1 MARSHTTLLSTLV
14 VGLLTI
20 GGVQPLLAQ
29 QGGAIQVPATAI
41 VRGEDIRLRL
51 DPAIDSGDI
60 TIMQRGDE
68 ITITGAA
75 IAADGDEFYPVQ
87 LASTGESGWIRTIFI
102 NPLSITPL
110 EGAVPAA
117 PIAEPVEEPTL
128 DVVPV
133 PVEEETDRP
142 RRNRDAVEEPVP
154 VEEETQGEGRRNRNQ
169 DQQNQDQ
176 AEVPVEQVT
185 PEPVEEAPVVDQPVE
200 EPPADDVPAESPP
213 ADNGENG
220 EAAEPAPGTISV
232 SGEGTTASDPQAFEA
247 QRYRVRTLVEASAAG
262 SFRVELL
269 GPDNF
274 SEVLV
279 DDTIDQPQT
288 WISRTAVTIE
298 TPGDYVVQVSGTDD
312 PWVVEFLPR

>member
-1 MARSHTTLLSTLV
+1 MARSQTMLLTSLV

-20 GGVQPLLAQ
+20 GGAQPLLAQ
-29 QGGAIQVPATAI
+29 QGGTIQVPASAI
-41 VRGEDIRLRL
+41 VRGEDIRLRV
-51 DPAIDSGDI
+51 DPATDSQDI

-75 IAADGDEFYPVQ
+75 VAADGEEFYPIQ
-87 LASTGESGWIRTIFI
+87 LASTGETGWIRTIFI

-110 EGAVPAA
+110 EGAAPA
-117 PIAEPVEEPTL
+117 PIAEPVAEPTL
-128 DVVPV
+128 EVAPV
-133 PVEEETDRP
+133 PVEETTDDRP
-142 RRNRDAVEEPVP
+142 
-154 VEEETQGEGRRNRNQ
+154 RRNRNQ
-169 DQQNQDQ
+169 DQQPQDE
-176 AEVPVEQVT
+176 AEVPVEEVT
-185 PEPVEEAPVVDQPVE
+185 AEPVAEAPVIDQPVDEPLADEAAADEAAPE
-200 EPPADDVPAESPP
+200 EQPPADS
-213 ADNGENG
+213 GENG
-220 EAAEPAPGTISV
+220 EVVEPAPGTISI
-232 SGEGTTASDPQAFEA
+232 SGEGTTASEPQTLEA
-247 QRYRVRTLVEASAAG
+247 QRYRVRALVEASAAS

-312 PWVVEFLPR
+312 QWVVEFLPR